1 MSSLCKFAALA
12 VALATAFAACAA
24 QVPLRVCSDPGN
36 LPFSNI
42 RGEGFENQL
51 ALWVGHDL
59 GRKVEFV
66 WWPQRVR
73 FIEKRLKAG
82 QCDLVMGVPSGWDL
96 MTTTTPYYRSSYV
109 FISRTDRHLQLRS
122 LHDAPLHNL
131 KIGLHV
137 IGDEMEAVPPARELA
152 ANGMMKNIVGY
163 SIYGRPLKENPE
175 AELISAVARGDID
188 VAVAWGPTAGYFA
201 SLSPVPLQLAT
212 ICQATRRTFWPLYF
226 DISVGVRRGDQTL
239 LRQVNGV
246 IANRKSEISTL
257 LRKYH
262 VPVSRLSKEPQVC
275 E

>member
-1 MSSLCKFAALA
+1 MSSLCKIAA
-12 VALATAFAACAA
+12 VALALATAIGTCVAE
-24 QVPLRVCSDPGN
+24 VPLRVCSDPGN
-36 LPFSNI
+36 LPFSNV

-59 GRKVEFV
+59 GRKIDFV

-82 QCDLVMGVPSGWDL
+82 QCDLVMVVPSGWDL
-96 MTTTTPYYRSSYV
+96 MMTSDPYYRSSYV
-109 FISRTDRHLQLRS
+109 FVSRTDRHLQLHS
-122 LHDAPLHNL
+122 LHDAPLHKL

-137 IGDEMEAVPPARELA
+137 IGDEMEAVPPARELT
-152 ANGMMKNIVGY
+152 ANGMAKNIVGY
-163 SIYGRPLKENPE
+163 SIYGRPLEQNPE
-175 AELISAVARGDID
+175 AELITAVAHGDID

-201 SLSPVPLQLAT
+201 SQSPIPLQLAP

-226 DISVGVRRGDQTL
+226 DISVGVRRGDEAL
-239 LRQVNGV
+239 LRQVNRV
-246 IANRKSEISTL
+246 IADRKSDISGL

-262 VPVSRLSKEPQVC
+262 VPVSGLSEEPQVC